1 MNSKSVT
8 KLAACASAT
17 LLLWVS
23 LTSFSP
29 AVTKNAEG
37 FTESNAEGFTEGN
50 TERNT
55 IGTLSEL
62 NQIEYEK
69 HLLPSNSISAGC
81 GYSWLS
87 NEILTVNGDKLG
99 RTPTGFDVTMEYA
112 HLWKLKGTRRPFYLG
127 FSINGVGSRTKVKIP
142 RNGGNDVNDV
152 IMNYF
157 VGAGYKM
164 AYKTNKRFIW
174 NLLLSFGYA
183 CTDDDFNT
191 SDGFGVYAE
200 AGCEYMLSKHW
211 SIGVSQGGFSS
222 AYKQPAGWDGSK
234 YKYGID
240 HNGLRAKLAYYF

>member
-1 MNSKSVT
+1 MNSKSVA

-29 AVTKNAEG
+29 AVTKNAE
-37 FTESNAEGFTEGN
+37 SFTEGN

-87 NEILTVNGDKLG
+87 NEILTANGDKLG

-112 HLWKLKGTRRPFYLG
+112 HLWKLKNTRRPIYIG

-164 AYKTNKRFIW
+164 AYKTNKHFIW
-174 NLLLSFGYA
+174 NMVLSLGYA
-183 CTDDDFNT
+183 CTDDEFAT
-191 SDGFGVYAE
+191 VDGFGVYAE
-200 AGCEYMLSKHW
+200 MGCEYMLSKHW
-211 SIGVSQGGFSS
+211 SAGVNLGGMSS
-222 AYKQPAGWDGSK
+222 AYKQPAGWDSK
-234 YKYGID
+234 YRFGID
-240 HNGLRAKLAYYF
+240 HNGLRAKLGYYF